1 MKASYYIPK
10 YSAKFVT
17 LNKCLGGNTK
27 VTLTNA
33 PTVPILSPS
42 LPLTTYSHLERDAD
56 QNNLPLPLPS
66 TQEFL
71 HSEPIK
77 SPSLVYL

>member
-1 MKASYYIPK
+1 MLQQFQFFPHLYLS
-10 YSAKFVT
+10 
-17 LNKCLGGNTK
+17 
-27 VTLTNA
+27 LTYA
-33 PTVPILSPS
+33 
-42 LPLTTYSHLERDAD
+42 HLERDAD

-77 SPSLVYL
+77 SPSLVYLL